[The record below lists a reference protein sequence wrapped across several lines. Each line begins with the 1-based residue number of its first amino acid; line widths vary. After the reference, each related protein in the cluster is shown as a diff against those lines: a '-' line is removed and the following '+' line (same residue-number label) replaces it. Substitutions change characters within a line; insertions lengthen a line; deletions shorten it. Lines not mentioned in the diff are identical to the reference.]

1 MPPDLALVLDL
12 DGVVV
17 DVRASFRLAYLEG
30 LAWHLAH
37 DLGLEVDAARPLAA
51 VHLLKRHPG
60 FNAPT
65 EVVAVLL
72 RLALRA
78 VVRDEPPMASLT
90 PQVAE
95 AMANGALDVWRTS
108 TLAPLSPT
116 ETRWLLARE
125 DAARALAAAHEAYAG
140 SADVHTLYG
149 QSPLRQVPG
158 LWHHD
163 RLLLDPLRPPPP
175 IPLGVLTGRAPR
187 ETAWLLRRF
196 RFFDRVAAVRADAPK
211 PDGRPLLALQAELG
225 GGPLLYVGDLPA
237 DRDTVL
243 DARKLG
249 GRGLLVGQIL
259 GPDQPERWPE
269 ADIAADDIEAL
280 LGQIGMPA
288 GT

>member
-1 MPPDLALVLDL
+1 MPRDWALVLDL

-17 DVRASFRLAYLEG
+17 DVRASYRLAYLDG
-30 LAWHLAH
+30 LAWHLTH
-37 DLGLEVDAARPLAA
+37 DLGLAVDAARPLAA

-60 FNAPT
+60 FNAPA

-78 VVRDEPPMASLT
+78 VLRDAPPMASLT

-95 AMANGALDVWRTS
+95 ALTNGALDAWRTT
-108 TLAPLSPT
+108 TLALLSP
-116 ETRWLLARE
+116 EERAWLLSRE
-125 DAARALAAAHEAYAG
+125 DAAQALAAAHEAYAG
-140 SADVHTLYG
+140 SADVRTLYG
-149 QSPLRQVPG
+149 QSPLRQMPG

-175 IPLGVLTGRAPR
+175 VPLGVLTGRAPG
-187 ETAWLLRRF
+187 ETSWLLRRF
-196 RFFDRVAAVRADAPK
+196 RFFDQVAAVHANAPK

-249 GRGLLVGQIL
+249 GRDLLVGQIV

-269 ADIAADDIEAL
+269 ADFAAADLHAL
-280 LGQIGMPA
+280 LAQVG
-288 GT
+288 